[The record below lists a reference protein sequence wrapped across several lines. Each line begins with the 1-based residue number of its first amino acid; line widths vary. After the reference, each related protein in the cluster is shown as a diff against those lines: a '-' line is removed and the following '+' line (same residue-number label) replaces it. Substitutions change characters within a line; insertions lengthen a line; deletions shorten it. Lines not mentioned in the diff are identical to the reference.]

1 MKTTD
6 FNNKGFPKMTKI
18 KLENVSFNYEDRTA
32 TFTAVKNINISVH
45 EGEFVSII
53 GPSGCG
59 KSTLLSLLAGL
70 NFPSDGCILIDGQA
84 IKGTGQDRGVVFQHY
99 SLFPWMT
106 AKKNIVFG
114 LRQVNKATGKKVHEK
129 VADEYLELVGL
140 REFAEKYP
148 LQLSGGMQQRV
159 AIARAFAM
167 NPKMLLMDEAFGALD
182 AKNRVVLQELQLKLW
197 DNGSEKKTV
206 IFVTHDIDEAILLS
220 DRIVVMSSRPDMVVK
235 EVVVNFARPRDRASL
250 VRSKNYAKL
259 RNKMVS
265 LFYDDML
272 QKIGGPEVVL

>member
-1 MKTTD
+1 M
-6 FNNKGFPKMTKI
+6 NKI
-18 KLENVSFNYEDRTA
+18 KLENVSFTYEDRAA
-32 TFTAVKNINISVH
+32 TFTAVKDINISVN
-45 EGEFVSII
+45 EGEFLSII

-70 NFPSDGCILIDGQA
+70 NFPTDGCVLIDGQV

-99 SLFPWMT
+99 SLFPWMN
-106 AKKNIVFG
+106 AKKNVVFG
-114 LRQVNKATGKKVHEK
+114 IHQVNKALGKKAIEK
-129 VADEYLELVGL
+129 IADEYLELVGL
-140 REFAEKYP
+140 QDFTWKYP

-167 NPKMLLMDEAFGALD
+167 NPKILLMDEPFGALD
-182 AKNRVVLQELQLKLW
+182 AKNRVVLQEVLLKLW

-220 DRIVVMSSRPDMVVK
+220 DRIVIMSSRPGMVVK
-235 EVVVNFARPRDRASL
+235 EVTVKFARPRDRAGL
-250 VRSKNYAKL
+250 IRSEEYARL

-265 LFYDDML
+265 LFYDDVL

>member
-1 MKTTD
+1 
-6 FNNKGFPKMTKI
+6 MTKI
-18 KLENVSFNYEDRTA
+18 RLENVSYAYEDRGA
-32 TFTAVKNINISVH
+32 ALPAVEGINISVH

-70 NFPSDGCILIDGQA
+70 SFPSAGCIFIDGQV
-84 IKGTGQDRGVVFQHY
+84 IKGTGPDRGLVFQHY

-106 AKKNIVFG
+106 ARQNIVFG
-114 LRQVNKATGKKVHEK
+114 IRQVKKSTGKKTIEK
-129 VADEYLELVGL
+129 IADEYLGLVGL
-140 REFAEKYP
+140 RDFAHKYP

-167 NPKMLLMDEAFGALD
+167 NPRVLLMDEPFGALD
-182 AKNRVVLQELQLKLW
+182 AKNRVVLQEVLLKLW

-206 IFVTHDIDEAILLS
+206 IFVTHDIDEAVLLS
-220 DRIVVMSSRPDMVVK
+220 DRIMVMSARPGTVVR
-235 EVVVNFARPRDRASL
+235 EVPVEFARPRDRAALIGSEE
-250 VRSKNYAKL
+250 YAGL

-265 LFYDDML
+265 LFYDDVL
-272 QKIGGPEVVL
+272 QKIGGSEVAL